1 MSKPNTF
8 AAVLKFI
15 NGRNNNK
22 EYLQGVYD
30 YITDSTKTDNGNLV
44 ATHGCSKNHP
54 LEDMLRNK
62 LLHNKTHRKQGE
74 HFVLA
79 LAPCGESKSPL
90 EVLRVVKEIV
100 STIYPEN
107 MAIIAGHTDS
117 MYLHFH
123 VVLDAVNAVTGR
135 KFSQSPS
142 DLNRIKQKAN
152 NILKKNGFELITAS
166 ANEFV
171 DHTDHSK
178 EEGFNFL
185 ELDESQFITEAT
197 VEEISSFTDSVSLT
211 NTILF
216 SGWDYPSCDN
226 KKYYGGNSM
235 NNVNYTPY
243 MPQTQAM
250 PASTPKYET
259 VQSTVSTIQQVQE
272 LPVSAPT
279 IDVVPTSLPVV
290 QPAQEMAVPVT
301 TTETIPT
308 TVETAIN
315 CYPNTNVLTGPTFR
329 IKGTPDSNFAGF
341 NELVEQTTAYAQEHQ
356 REAANLA
363 LAMQQYGQQ
372 NGYPSNVSVY
382 AGPIFDIDLTGG
394 MYPPMPSYDENK
406 F

>member
-1 MSKPNTF
+1 MSKLNTF

-15 NGRNNNK
+15 NGRNDSK
-22 EYLQGVYD
+22 EYLQGVCD
-30 YITDSTKTDNGNLV
+30 YITDPAKTDNGDLV
-44 ATHGCSKNHP
+44 ATHGCSEKHP

-62 LLHNKTHRKQGE
+62 LLNNKTHGKQGE
-74 HFVLA
+74 HLVLA
-79 LAPCGESKSPL
+79 LSPCDTNKSSL
-90 EVLRVVKEIV
+90 EVLDVVKEIV
-100 STIYPEN
+100 ATVYPEN

-117 MYLHFH
+117 KYLHFH

-142 DLNRIKQKAN
+142 DLNRVKQKAN

-166 ANEFV
+166 ANDFV
-171 DHTDHSK
+171 DHTDYSK

-197 VEEISSFTDSVSLT
+197 VEEISSFTDNIRNGNYV
-211 NTILF
+211 NTTGVW
-216 SGWDYPSCDN
+216 SRPNYPTSN
-226 KKYYGGNSM
+226 FFGGYNTM
-235 NNVNYTPY
+235 NNYTLY
-243 MPQTQAM
+243 APQTQAM
-250 PASTPKYET
+250 PVTTPTVANVSSNNSMPQQTQEFSTP
-259 VQSTVSTIQQVQE
+259 
-272 LPVSAPT
+272 
-279 IDVVPTSLPVV
+279 VPTVESV
-290 QPAQEMAVPVT
+290 
-301 TTETIPT
+301 PT
-308 TVETAIN
+308 TVETTVN
-315 CYPNTNVLTGPTFR
+315 SYPNTNVVTGPTFR
-329 IKGTPDSNFAGF
+329 IKGTPESNFAGF

-382 AGPIFDIDLTGG
+382 AGPIFDIELTGG

>member
-30 YITDSTKTDNGNLV
+30 YITDSAKTDNGNLV

-62 LLHNKTHRKQGE
+62 LLHNKTHGKQGE

-117 MYLHFH
+117 VYLHFH
-123 VVLDAVNAVTGR
+123 VVLDAVNAVTGH
-135 KFSQSPS
+135 KFSQSPA
-142 DLNRIKQKAN
+142 DLNRVKQKTN
-152 NILKKNGFELITAS
+152 NLLKKYGFEIITAS
-166 ANEFV
+166 ANDFV
-171 DHTDHSK
+171 DHTDYSK
-178 EEGFNFL
+178 EESFDFL
-185 ELDESQFITEAT
+185 ELDESTFITEAT

-211 NTILF
+211 NKILF

-226 KKYYGGNSM
+226 YNYGGNNM
-235 NNVNYTPY
+235 NYTPY
-243 MPQTQAM
+243 MSQIQAT
-250 PASTPKYET
+250 PASAPKYEAIP
-259 VQSTVSTIQQVQE
+259 STVSTTQQVQE
-272 LPVSAPT
+272 SPVSAPT
-279 IDVVPTSLPVV
+279 IDVVPTSLPAVH
-290 QPAQEMAVPVT
+290 PAQETSVPVT

-308 TVETAIN
+308 TVETTVN
-315 CYPNTNVLTGPTFR
+315 SYPNTNVVTGPTFR
-329 IKGTPDSNFAGF
+329 IKGTPESNFAGF

-394 MYPPMPSYDENK
+394 IYPPLPGYDGNK
-406 F
+406 

>member
-1 MSKPNTF
+1 MSELNVMT
-8 AAVLKFI
+8 AILKFI
-15 NGRNNNK
+15 NGRNDNA
-22 EYLQGVYD
+22 ESLRAVCD
-30 YITDSTKTDNGNLV
+30 YTTDKAKTTDGTLV
-44 ATHGCSKNHP
+44 ATYGCSLEHP
-54 LEDMLRNK
+54 VEDILANK
-62 LLHNKTHRKQGE
+62 RLHNKTHGKQYE
-74 HFVLA
+74 HFVF
-79 LAPCGESKSPL
+79 APCPNGSDKSSKT
-90 EVLRVVKEIV
+90 VLKVTKEIV
-100 STIYPEN
+100 TTIFPEN
-107 MAIIAGHTDS
+107 MSIISVHTDS
-117 MYLHFH
+117 KWIHAH
-123 VVLDAVNAVTGR
+123 VILDALNAVTGR

-197 VEEISSFTDSVSLT
+197 VEEISSFTDNIRNGNYV
-211 NTILF
+211 NTT
-216 SGWDYPSCDN
+216 GVWYRPNYPTSN
-226 KKYYGGNSM
+226 FFGGYNTM
-235 NNVNYTPY
+235 NNYTLY
-243 MPQTQAM
+243 APQTQAM
-250 PASTPKYET
+250 PVTTPTVANVSSNDSMPQQTQEFSTP
-259 VQSTVSTIQQVQE
+259 
-272 LPVSAPT
+272 
-279 IDVVPTSLPVV
+279 VPTVESV
-290 QPAQEMAVPVT
+290 
-301 TTETIPT
+301 PT
-308 TVETAIN
+308 TVETTVN
-315 CYPNTNVLTGPTFR
+315 SYPNTNVVTGPTFR
-329 IKGTPDSNFAGF
+329 IKGTPESNFAGF

>member
-30 YITDSTKTDNGNLV
+30 YITDSAKTDNGNLV

-62 LLHNKTHRKQGE
+62 LLHNKTHGKQGE

-107 MAIIAGHTDS
+107 MAIIAGHIDS
-117 MYLHFH
+117 VYLHFH

-152 NILKKNGFELITAS
+152 NILKKNGFEIITAS
-166 ANEFV
+166 ANDFV
-171 DHTDHSK
+171 DHTDYTN
-178 EEGFNFL
+178 EEGFAFL
-185 ELDESQFITEAT
+185 ELNESEMISEHDI
-197 VEEISSFTDSVSLT
+197 EEISTYTASIGLT
-211 NTILF
+211 NTPNLF
-216 SGWDYPSCDN
+216 CGWDYPSCDN
-226 KKYYGGNSM
+226 NKYLGGNNM
-235 NNVNYTPY
+235 NNRNYTSY
-243 MPQTQAM
+243 MPQTQAK
-250 PASTPKYET
+250 PASTPKYEAIP
-259 VQSTVSTIQQVQE
+259 STVSTTQQVQE
-272 LPVSAPT
+272 LSVSAPS
-279 IDVVPTSLPVV
+279 SLPTV
-290 QPAQEMAVPVT
+290 QPAQEIAVPVT
-301 TTETIPT
+301 TTEAVPA

-329 IKGTPDSNFAGF
+329 IKGTPESNFAGF

>member
-15 NGRNNNK
+15 NGANNNK

-30 YITDSTKTDNGNLV
+30 YITDSAKTDNGNLV

-62 LLHNKTHRKQGE
+62 LLHNKTHGKQGE

-117 MYLHFH
+117 VYLHFH
-123 VVLDAVNAVTGR
+123 VVLDAVNAVTGH

-152 NILKKNGFELITAS
+152 NILQKNGFELITAS

-178 EEGFNFL
+178 EESFDFL
-185 ELDESQFITEAT
+185 ELDESTFITEAT

-243 MPQTQAM
+243 MPVTTSTVANVSSNDSMPQQTQEF
-250 PASTPKYET
+250 STP
-259 VQSTVSTIQQVQE
+259 VSTVESV
-272 LPVSAPT
+272 
-279 IDVVPTSLPVV
+279 
-290 QPAQEMAVPVT
+290 
-301 TTETIPT
+301 PT
-308 TVETAIN
+308 TVETTVN
-315 CYPNTNVLTGPTFR
+315 SYPNTNVVTGPTFR
-329 IKGTPDSNFAGF
+329 IKGTPESNFVGF

>member
-30 YITDSTKTDNGNLV
+30 YITDSAKTDNGNLV

-62 LLHNKTHRKQGE
+62 LLHNKTHGKQGE

-107 MAIIAGHTDS
+107 MAIIAGHIDS
-117 MYLHFH
+117 VYLHFH

-185 ELDESQFITEAT
+185 ELDESTFITEAT

-243 MPQTQAM
+243 MPVTTPTVANVSSNDSMPQQTQEF
-250 PASTPKYET
+250 STP
-259 VQSTVSTIQQVQE
+259 VSTVESV
-272 LPVSAPT
+272 
-279 IDVVPTSLPVV
+279 
-290 QPAQEMAVPVT
+290 
-301 TTETIPT
+301 PT
-308 TVETAIN
+308 TVETTVN
-315 CYPNTNVLTGPTFR
+315 SYPNTNVVTGPTFR
-329 IKGTPDSNFAGF
+329 IKGTPESNFAGF

>member
-30 YITDSTKTDNGNLV
+30 YITDSAKTDNGNLV

-62 LLHNKTHRKQGE
+62 LLHNKTHGKQGE

-107 MAIIAGHTDS
+107 MAIIAGHIDS
-117 MYLHFH
+117 VYLHFH

-142 DLNRIKQKAN
+142 DLNRVKQKAN

-185 ELDESQFITEAT
+185 ELDESTFITEAT

-243 MPQTQAM
+243 MPVTTPTVANVTSNDSMPQQTQEF
-250 PASTPKYET
+250 STP
-259 VQSTVSTIQQVQE
+259 
-272 LPVSAPT
+272 
-279 IDVVPTSLPVV
+279 VPTVESV
-290 QPAQEMAVPVT
+290 
-301 TTETIPT
+301 PT
-308 TVETAIN
+308 TVETTVN
-315 CYPNTNVLTGPTFR
+315 SYPNTNVVTGPTFR
-329 IKGTPDSNFAGF
+329 IKGTPESNFAGF